1 MVGPQ
6 DAIERVA
13 GMLGNQLKRL
23 DHPNIVTIFVGILCG
38 ILFGSIPI
46 AFPGIP
52 TPVKLGLAGGPLIIA
67 ILIGRFGYKV
77 RLVTY
82 TTMSANLMLRE
93 VGLVLFLASVGIK
106 AGENFVQTVVE
117 GDGLLYV
124 GMGFLITL
132 LPLMIIGLIARLY
145 YKINYYTLIGL
156 IAGSTTDPPALAY
169 SNQVSGNDAPAV
181 GYSTVYPLVMF
192 LRILTAQLFILFM
205 A

>member
-1 MVGPQ
+1 MQAV
-6 DAIERVA
+6 
-13 GMLGNQLKRL
+13 
-23 DHPNIVTIFVGILCG
+23 
-38 ILFGSIPI
+38 
-46 AFPGIP
+46 
-52 TPVKLGLAGGPLIIA
+52 IA

-192 LRILTAQLFILFM
+192 LRIQLFILFM